1 MQPSIEKVQ
10 KYRPI
15 PQMVAK
21 LSKSKIVLEVSP
33 TKIPTTKSRGTLAK
47 DSSLKKKIDLANL
60 LAPSFTKELIK

>member
-1 MQPSIEKVQ
+1 
-10 KYRPI
+10 
-15 PQMVAK
+15 MVAK

-33 TKIPTTKSRGTLAK
+33 TKMPTTKSKGTLAK